1 MYRIIKVA
9 TDLMK
14 NMIATPCF
22 CYEMYLL
29 SRCPNVTVMGI
40 TSSNSLQATGGI
52 CYRSDDMFE
61 VHYLIIYA
69 LDENNEFLEV
79 TADRKAKVGFDLRI
93 PVDYDAAMMIFSD
106 SENDYEL
113 EYAIDYLLQNY
124 N

>member
-1 MYRIIKVA
+1 
-9 TDLMK
+9 MK

-22 CYEMYLL
+22 CYEMYPL

-93 PVDYDAAMMIFSD
+93 PFDYDAAMMIFSD